1 MTAFRPRP
9 VPVAALF
16 AGLVLLANARWLE
29 IACGLLLAVGGLA
42 ATLQSG
48 AWSALCGPLERLA
61 EAWEARNRRKGGA

>member
-42 ATLQSG
+42 AMLQSG
-48 AWSALCGPLERLA
+48 AWAALCGPLERLA
-61 EAWEARNRRKGGA
+61 KAWHRRQGGA